1 MLRCAIH
8 QYVAIPLIKQVV
20 TLFRNLKTTGVIIS
34 FSSATKLEASLHL
47 ASYHVNRLEVT
58 QWEAPVRGLQGSNW
72 RQNKMHCCGIPPPTQ
87 SPCSLA
93 RVYSSH
99 GCWGAVRAQLLCV
112 WSARI
117 CQCTCVGA
125 FPVHSIIH
133 FSPCHSFA
141 PFFVLIF
148 SIPPTLF
155 WSLSS
160 FLSHSLSVTKTCTCT
175 HLSTHAR
182 GWHGRVPENQH
193 GLAWGYAK
201 KYKNRCG
208 TTA

>member
-47 ASYHVNRLEVT
+47 ASYHVNQLEVT

-99 GCWGAVRAQLLCV
+99 GCWGAYVHSYCV
-112 WSARI
+112 SDQHVYASARAWVRF
-117 CQCTCVGA
+117 QCT
-125 FPVHSIIH
+125 P
-133 FSPCHSFA
+133 SFISLLVTLS